1 MNFSQYQLIK
11 CDSKASRSTSVSPIE
26 LNCTNGFIFLTFSL
40 EELIKS
46 YTKISMNSCTGIIWL
61 QVLHYIQIDSTCD
74 ALVFQCLISHSHCG
88 PGNLLPQPLRIFCFL
103 VNLGL
108 KYFLFKTTL
117 KSFHFLLADF
127 NTQGLKDSSTLKKAY
142 RKAKLA

>member
-1 MNFSQYQLIK
+1 MHLSSNALP
-11 CDSKASRSTSVSPIE
+11 ATPIVD
-26 LNCTNGFIFLTFSL
+26 L
-40 EELIKS
+40 
-46 YTKISMNSCTGIIWL
+46 
-61 QVLHYIQIDSTCD
+61 
-74 ALVFQCLISHSHCG
+74 
-88 PGNLLPQPLRIFCFL
+88 GNLLPQPLRIFCFL

-127 NTQGLKDSSTLKKAY
+127 NTQGLKDSSALKKAY